1 MLTYIVPSRHVV
13 RDTPTARLF
22 RKMLRFPDIFTFWN
36 AETGQWVLAYW
47 ITKKLRLCEEVEDLG
62 MAFEKVT
69 PEFVQMIVSCW
80 KAVDWKAKKQR
91 LLSKEKDRIRIEND
105 KLVDQNERWTWAQKK
120 LVGRNLKPV
129 PYAFS
134 SPVSGGEVL

>member
-13 RDTPTARLF
+13 RDTPTAKLF

-36 AETGQWVLAYW
+36 AETGQWVLSYW
-47 ITKKLRLCEEVEDLG
+47 VEKKARLCEEVEDLG

-80 KAVDWKAKKQR
+80 KVVDWKAKKQR

-105 KLVDQNERWTWAQKK
+105 KLVDQNERWNWAQKK
-120 LVGRNLKPV
+120 LIGRNLKPV